1 MVIRQFRKR
10 KKDTAA
16 QIIVQFN
23 KFFVQELAK
32 QDFKDKLIAAGG
44 EPVNIS
50 PAEANKFI
58 TAEANRW
65 QDLIKKSSIKVD
77 N

>member
-1 MVIRQFRKR
+1 MFNFVRKS
-10 KKDTAA
+10 K
-16 QIIVQFN
+16 QG
-23 KFFVQELAK
+23 LAK
-32 QDFKDKLIAAGG
+32 QDFKDKLIAAGA